1 MNVRAPN
8 RLTRS
13 YTQHLDGSSSEV
25 FPLLCPVR
33 EREWVNGWDPD
44 LVLSDSGVAELG
56 CVFITSAQ
64 PSDAVWVITRYEPET
79 GRIELV
85 KLIPG
90 VVVAR
95 IAIQL
100 ADAPGGS
107 TAAITY
113 SYTSLG
119 RLGNL
124 VLEEFTEDDF
134 RSFME
139 TWEAELNHF
148 LATGEKLRLEGDR

>member
-1 MNVRAPN
+1 MNVRSPN

-13 YTQHLDGSSSEV
+13 YTQHLRGSQSEV

-33 EREWVNGWDPD
+33 ECEWVNGWDPD
-44 LVLSDSGVAELG
+44 LVLTRSGVAELE
-56 CVFITSAQ
+56 CVFVTSAQ
-64 PSDAVWVITRYEPET
+64 PSNAVWMVTRYEPEA

-85 KLIPG
+85 KLIPD

-95 IAIQL
+95 ISIQL
-100 ADAPGGS
+100 TDAAEGS
-107 TAAITY
+107 TAAISY

-119 RLGNL
+119 TLGNL
-124 VLEEFTEDDF
+124 VLNEFTEDDF
-134 RSFME
+134 TSFME

-148 LATGEKLRLEGDR
+148 LATGEKLQRDKPS

>member
-1 MNVRAPN
+1 MNVRTPN

-13 YTQHLDGSSSEV
+13 YTQHLTGTPREV

-44 LVLSDSGVAELG
+44 LVLTTSGVAELG
-56 CVFITSAQ
+56 CVFITTAQ
-64 PSDAVWVITRYEPET
+64 PSDAVWMVTRHELET
-79 GRIELV
+79 GRLELV
-85 KLIPG
+85 KLVPD

-95 IAIQL
+95 ITIQL

-119 RLGNL
+119 QLGDL
-124 VLEEFTEDDF
+124 VLEEFTEADF
-134 RSFME
+134 TDFME
-139 TWEAELNHF
+139 TWESELNHF
-148 LATGEKLRLEGDR
+148 LTTGEKLVPEGGS